1 MFFGCCLYINNVS
14 LSFFWYFFFLSL
26 CLFFFFSFL
35 SFSCFLFYISFF
47 VYLSFL
53 LKQSL
58 FITFS
63 LSFYYCLFLL
73 LKSAERLTQSFW
85 AMLYLGPS
93 INIMIYILFHFP
105 FVPLLLCVRLWIP
118 LSLSVLIVLIPLI
131 AFYYMSKK
139 SWFILYNNL
148 YNNGSRLL
156 PLAVP
161 FTLHL
166 SYLSFSLSLSL
177 SMYI

>member
-1 MFFGCCLYINNVS
+1 MYLFP
-14 LSFFWYFFFLSL
+14 SFDILFFLSL
-26 CLFFFFSFL
+26 YLFSFFSFL

-118 LSLSVLIVLIPLI
+118 LSLCPYSFNTFNRFLLYVQKVLVH
-131 AFYYMSKK
+131 
-139 SWFILYNNL
+139 FI
-148 YNNGSRLL
+148 
-156 PLAVP
+156 
-161 FTLHL
+161 
-166 SYLSFSLSLSL
+166 
-177 SMYI
+177 